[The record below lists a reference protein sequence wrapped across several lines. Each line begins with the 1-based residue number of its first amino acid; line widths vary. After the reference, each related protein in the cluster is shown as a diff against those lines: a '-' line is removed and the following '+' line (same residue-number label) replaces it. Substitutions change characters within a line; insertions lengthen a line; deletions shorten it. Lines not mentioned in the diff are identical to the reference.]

1 MQQVGGIEDAAA
13 AGRDLLVAEPVDLVQ
28 ELAVAAPR
36 VHDVRMAVA
45 EGREDHAALGVDRFR
60 VGAGNA
66 GRFDR
71 LTDRLTARQVGH
83 LAEGLDLAV
92 LDGEPGVAEHA
103 GLGHLGA
110 LLPQDARRHDP
121 DEFADVLDEDHRY
134 CSWWRNWT
142 DFSIRGC
149 M

>member
-1 MQQVGGIEDAAA
+1 MPPPRAAISSY
-13 AGRDLLVAEPVDLVQ
+13 V
-28 ELAVAAPR
+28 R
-36 VHDVRMAVA
+36 VAVA
-45 EGREDHAALGVDRFR
+45 EGRQDHAALGVDRFP

-103 GLGHLGA
+103 GLRHLGA

-121 DEFADVLDEDHRY
+121 DEFADVFDEGHRFLDCARNDNYRY